1 MPPRQSARRSGVG
14 EKFRK
19 FIASSINAF
28 RCLRLWCGNHPLINN
43 AHCATSFLNL
53 LQGTTFSK
61 LRSSLAG
68 ARAHIQSK
76 WQTINSCA
84 NDKNQFHFKCRS
96 RPHKLNNFCGAKKTK
111 NFFGIFSHFLSY
123 WIWPVSDC
131 LKIAQNV
138 SLECLILAFFTNF
151 FVFLKSTCLVI
162 LFDHIFRSS
171 KTRKNSPFMHF
182 SPVNCKRSSLRSHC

>member
-1 MPPRQSARRSGVG
+1 MYLGNRPVDANWPCLFCYQKFCDASLFKVLYMWLRHWVKAFSHKICWKLWDRRGAWQRRL
-14 EKFRK
+14 KFPK

-96 RPHKLNNFCGAKKTK
+96 RPHKLNNFCGAKKPK
-111 NFFGIFSHFLSY
+111 NFFGIFSHFCP
-123 WIWPVSDC
+123 IG
-131 LKIAQNV
+131 
-138 SLECLILAFFTNF
+138 
-151 FVFLKSTCLVI
+151 
-162 LFDHIFRSS
+162 FDLPQIVW
-171 KTRKNSPFMHF
+171 KLPKM
-182 SPVNCKRSSLRSHC
+182 SH